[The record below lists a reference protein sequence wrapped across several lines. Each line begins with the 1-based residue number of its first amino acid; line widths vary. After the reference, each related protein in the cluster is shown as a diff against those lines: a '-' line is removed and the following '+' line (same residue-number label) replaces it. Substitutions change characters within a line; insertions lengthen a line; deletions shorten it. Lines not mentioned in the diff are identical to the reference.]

1 MKRRLPAIPITD
13 SRFKWVPSHQTDI
26 RLTFAKARQQVKQ
39 TLKRVV

>member
-13 SRFKWVPSHQTDI
+13 PRFKYVPAALTDI
-26 RLTFAKARQQVKQ
+26 RLTYARARQQIKQ